1 MEEGLPVTLESSIRR
16 IREEQVRGASWA
28 LLEAARGVLETLES
42 GHSVCR
48 NASRIAVEIVNAN
61 PTMTTL
67 EWVATV
73 VLKACGKGGD
83 GFLAEA
89 LRRLVEYQSRA
100 RRLLADRNNRL
111 LDGIGSVMV
120 YSYSSSAEMLILS
133 SRSKPSIIVLESYPG
148 GEGVF
153 FANRLTDEG
162 YRVRLVPD
170 MAACTMAREADV
182 LLIGA
187 DAVTVDGCLYNKVG
201 TCLLAGCLS
210 RLDIPV
216 VSVFDATKI
225 SPSRDCKGIPITRRS
240 YSVDG
245 YGIVEYPLF
254 DATPFEWVSLFATEE
269 GPLKPSPAVIRDL
282 RDKLLEYVL

>member
-1 MEEGLPVTLESSIRR
+1 MEERIPAILESSIRR
-16 IREEQVRGASWA
+16 IREEQVKGASWA
-28 LLEAARGVLETLES
+28 LLEAARGVLETLEA

-48 NASRIAVEIVNAN
+48 NASRVAGEIVNAN

-73 VLKACGKGGD
+73 ILKACSEGGD

-120 YSYSSSAEMLILS
+120 YSYSSSVETLILS
-133 SRSKPSIIVLESYPG
+133 SRSKPSIIVLESRPG

-153 FANRLTDEG
+153 FAGRLADEG
-162 YRVRLVPD
+162 YRVRLAPD
-170 MAACTMAREADV
+170 MAACAMSREADA

-225 SPSRDCKGIPITRRS
+225 SPSRECNGIPITRRT
-240 YSVDG
+240 YSVEG

-269 GPLKPSPAVIRDL
+269 GPLKPSPGVARDL
-282 RDKLLEYVL
+282 RDKLLSYVL